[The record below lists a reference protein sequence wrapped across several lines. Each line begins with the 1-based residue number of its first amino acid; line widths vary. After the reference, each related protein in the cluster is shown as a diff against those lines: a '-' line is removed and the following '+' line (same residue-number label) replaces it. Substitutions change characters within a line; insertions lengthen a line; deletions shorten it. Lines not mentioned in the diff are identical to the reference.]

1 MFHCFQD
8 VMHQLKDAD
17 TETLELVLS
26 LTHPYALGIDNVED
40 LKKYYWMWADVAEEG
55 LDKIRQRQF
64 NYYQSG
70 REMDKIL
77 MRHAEEDY
85 AQQLDTLRQFS
96 QFYACHH
103 YLGTAGFESVS
114 LD

>member
-17 TETLELVLS
+17 TETLKIVLS
-26 LTHPYALGIDNVED
+26 VTHPHALGIDNVDD
-40 LKKYYWMWADVAEEG
+40 LKKYYWMWASVAEEG
-55 LDKIRQRQF
+55 LDKIRHRQF
-64 NYYQSG
+64 NYYQS
-70 REMDKIL
+70 RSEVDKIL
-77 MRHAEEDY
+77 MQRAEKDY

>member
-1 MFHCFQD
+1 MFHCFHD

-26 LTHPYALGIDNVED
+26 FTHPHILGIETVDE
-40 LKKYYWMWADVAEEG
+40 LKKYYWIWADRAEKG

-64 NYYQSG
+64 HYFQS
-70 REMDKIL
+70 RSEIDKIL
-77 MRHAEEDY
+77 MEHAEQDY
-85 AQQLDTLRQFS
+85 KGQLDALRTFS